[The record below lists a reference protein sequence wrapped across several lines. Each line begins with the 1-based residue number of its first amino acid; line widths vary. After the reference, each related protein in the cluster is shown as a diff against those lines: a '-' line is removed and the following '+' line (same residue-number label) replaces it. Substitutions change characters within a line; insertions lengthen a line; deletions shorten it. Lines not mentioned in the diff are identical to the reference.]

1 MQKINLIIPAK
12 EKIEN
17 LKIIIN
23 PLLRRKEINKVILV
37 LHKNYE
43 TKFIKN
49 KKLKIIVQKERGY
62 GSAITEGFKISK
74 SKFSC
79 IFNADGSF
87 NPNDLSKMIKLTKK
101 MILFLLEVFDWRR
114 K

>member
-37 LHKNYE
+37 LHKKMKLNSL
-43 TKFIKN
+43 KIKN
-49 KKLKIIVQKERGY
+49 
-62 GSAITEGFKISK
+62 
-74 SKFSC
+74 
-79 IFNADGSF
+79 
-87 NPNDLSKMIKLTKK
+87 
-101 MILFLLEVFDWRR
+101 
-114 K
+114 